1 MTICLHF
8 YHLNRYTVDRFSD
21 NFFSIEES
29 LPEKFNS
36 PTVVC
41 ANQFGTDLGTC
52 KGDSG
57 GPMVQDDGVV
67 VTLIGIVH
75 GSGAI
80 ASCDGSRYPSIFT
93 RVNHPAILNWIYKT
107 VGFLEYPIVDDCDCL
122 PVDSCAWSKEVV
134 DNILNE
140 RNDVKKRKMDIYFR
154 KRICNVEKMHMY
166 CCGQKQTPPRNKI
179 PLMEQN
185 LTPLEPRS
193 DDECDDSSL
202 NVPTA
207 INTFCDTIL
216 NNLDTYGQNLTI
228 IKEALAD
235 DWNMRPNPL
244 KLFKANIFKKYFGP
258 NPPKGIESGPFPEGI
273 KPIWDFVTIMM
284 PDLKYERRH
293 TFVINQNIVAVVTRL
308 EATIGDVPPSFSEF
322 SMFPGIDPKKLK
334 GKSFITM
341 ALDVHILDEGKIR
354 KTWHV
359 TDWTL
364 ALDQML
370 KTGRDVGTLD
380 WPCVKKGEILK
391 EVPQCIYN
399 LYDKILSDSN
409 GGGQNNTLL
418 LETMHRDSIV
428 RPRQSILGVEGIA
441 GLKAITTFFGR
452 VMPDIKYETQRMWIH
467 EDKVIVLSKVSATNV
482 KGAPPGFR
490 FIPSFPGVNPKNL
503 IGKKFETLGI
513 SVHRIVDGRIKQT
526 YHIDEWQLAVDQ
538 MLSNRPAP
546 DFDFYSD
553 MNF

>member
-1 MTICLHF
+1 M
-8 YHLNRYTVDRFSD
+8 
-21 NFFSIEES
+21 
-29 LPEKFNS
+29 
-36 PTVVC
+36 
-41 ANQFGTDLGTC
+41 
-52 KGDSG
+52 
-57 GPMVQDDGVV
+57 
-67 VTLIGIVH
+67 
-75 GSGAI
+75 
-80 ASCDGSRYPSIFT
+80 
-93 RVNHPAILNWIYKT
+93 
-107 VGFLEYPIVDDCDCL
+107 
-122 PVDSCAWSKEVV
+122 
-134 DNILNE
+134 
-140 RNDVKKRKMDIYFR
+140 
-154 KRICNVEKMHMY
+154 
-166 CCGQKQTPPRNKI
+166 
-179 PLMEQN
+179 
-185 LTPLEPRS
+185 EPRS
-193 DDECDDSSL
+193 NDNCDDSSL

-207 INTFCDTIL
+207 INIFYDTIL
-216 NNLDTYGQNLTI
+216 NNLDTYGQNLTV

-244 KLFKANIFKKYFGP
+244 NLFNANIIKKLKITLGLNLSP
-258 NPPKGIESGPFPEGI
+258 NSPKGIESGPFPEGI
-273 KPIWDFVTIMM
+273 KTIWDFVAIML
-284 PDLKYERRH
+284 PNLKYERRH
-293 TFVINQNIVAVVTRL
+293 TFVINENIVAVVTRL

-322 SMFPGIDPKKLK
+322 SMFPGIDPIKLK
-334 GKSFITM
+334 GKLFTTM
-341 ALDVHILDEGKIR
+341 ALDVHILDKGKIR

-370 KTGRDVGTLD
+370 KTGRDGGTLD
-380 WPCVKKGEILK
+380 WPCVKKGETLK

-490 FIPSFPGVNPKNL
+490 FIPSFPGVNPKKL